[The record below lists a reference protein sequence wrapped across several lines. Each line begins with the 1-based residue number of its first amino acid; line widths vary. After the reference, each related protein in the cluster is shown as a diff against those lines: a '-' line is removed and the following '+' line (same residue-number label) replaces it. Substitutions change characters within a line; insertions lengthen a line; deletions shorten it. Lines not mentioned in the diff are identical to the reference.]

1 MGLLSRL
8 TGSKPTKAP
17 ADDVILIHGMLL
29 MAGADGSIEAKEMS
43 TVQAFIDVLPEFDGK
58 DISDLISQGQ
68 RLVSRAGS
76 LKESVKAVA
85 DLSTPTLKKKLDT
98 LAVDLAMSSGDIDE
112 KEDQLLETYQRLLGI
127 DDTFANDC
135 IEVMAVK
142 YSD

>member
-8 TGSKPTKAP
+8 TGNKPTKSP
-17 ADDVILIHGMLL
+17 ADDVLLIHGMLL

-76 LKESVKAVA
+76 LKDSVKAVG
-85 DLSTPTLKKKLDT
+85 DLSTPTLKKKLYT
-98 LAVDLAMSSGDIDE
+98 LAVDLAMSSGDVDE
-112 KEDQLLETYQRLLGI
+112 KEDALLETYQRLLGI
-127 DDTFANDC
+127 DDKFAEDC
-135 IEVMAVK
+135 IEVMAAK
-142 YSD
+142 YSV